1 MLCFQILIDSEML
14 KNNYLETITYIIVYT
29 VGRQLSE
36 RVGTE
41 GIRIT
46 EMFG

>member
-1 MLCFQILIDSEML
+1 MCGVATRVYID
-14 KNNYLETITYIIVYT
+14 IYT

-36 RVGTE
+36 RV
-41 GIRIT
+41 RIA